1 MLDITQSLTFWDI
14 FSFLAILVIT
24 FGVVWFKRI
33 APQSADS
40 SASAFET
47 ILMGRRLTLPL
58 FVGSLVATWYG
69 GIFGVTA
76 LTFERGIYNFVTQ
89 GFFWYFTYLIFALF
103 IVKKVR
109 LHESSGLAGLA
120 GKLFGPR
127 AEKLTALLSF
137 ANLVPIGYVAGL
149 GHFLAPLLGIGWWE
163 ASFYGLVVMYS
174 YALWGGFRAIVYS
187 DAVQAVVMVISVW
200 LVVIFAWK
208 THGGID
214 FLSANIP
221 AGHWD
226 PTGGNDWGSLFIWGA
241 IALGTL
247 VDPNFHQRVQAAT
260 DLKTARRGILIS
272 TVIWIFFDI
281 ATTLG
286 GLYARALLPTALP
299 EQSYLMLGVQ
309 ILPEGLR
316 GVFLAGILATILS
329 TLDSYLFTAGSSLSF
344 DFLKLNSKR
353 SLKISMILC
362 GLMAWLIA
370 PIFSGNIVYVWRF
383 VGGMIS
389 SCLLPAI
396 LWGLWRPK
404 SLNENGFLTSVISGM
419 VAMALSAIIKVY
431 LPFSVDEFYLGLT
444 GSLCGLIYA
453 LTRRTSVGTH
463 L

>member
-1 MLDITQSLTFWDI
+1 MLDLTQTLTFWDL

-24 FGVVWFKRI
+24 FGAVWFNRK
-33 APQSADS
+33 APSSSDS
-40 SASAFET
+40 SPTAFET

-89 GFFWYFTYLIFALF
+89 GFFWYFTYLIFAFFL
-103 IVKKVR
+103 VQKVR
-109 LHESSGLAGLA
+109 LHESTGLAGLA
-120 GKLFGPR
+120 GKLFGSR
-127 AEKLTALLSF
+127 AEKLTAFLSF

-174 YALWGGFRAIVYS
+174 YSLWGGFRAIVYS
-187 DAVQAVVMVISVW
+187 DFVQAITMVISVW

-208 THGGID
+208 THGGWD
-214 FLSANIP
+214 YLTSNLP
-221 AGHWD
+221 ATHFD

-260 DLKTARRGILIS
+260 DVKTARTGILIS
-272 TVIWIFFDI
+272 TIVWIFFDI
-281 ATTLG
+281 ATTIG
-286 GLYARALLPTALP
+286 GLYARALLPDAVP

-309 ILPEGLR
+309 ILPPGLK

-329 TLDSYLFTAGSSLSF
+329 TLDSYLFTAGTNLSF
-344 DFLKLNSKR
+344 DFFKINTKR

-370 PIFSGNIVYVWRF
+370 PLFSGNIVYVWRF

-389 SCLLPAI
+389 SCLLPAL
-396 LWGLWRPK
+396 LWGLWRPGT
-404 SLNENGFLTSVISGM
+404 LNEKGFLTSVIAGM
-419 VAMALSAIIKVY
+419 ITMALSAIVKVY
-431 LPFSVDEFYLGLT
+431 LPLSVDEFYLGLT

-453 LTRRTSVGTH
+453 LTRRTSVVAH
-463 L
+463 K